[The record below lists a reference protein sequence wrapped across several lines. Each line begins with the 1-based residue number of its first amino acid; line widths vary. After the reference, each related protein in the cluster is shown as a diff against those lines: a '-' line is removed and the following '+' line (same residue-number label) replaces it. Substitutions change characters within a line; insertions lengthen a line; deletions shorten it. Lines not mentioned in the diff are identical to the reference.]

1 MATSEANAIH
11 IAQKMRTWQ
20 KYPFFKKEVPVECN
34 PTLIYFTLSTYT
46 PQQGADEDEH
56 NAKLRDLW
64 CDTEDVNDVT

>member
-1 MATSEANAIH
+1 MQPNIDLF
-11 IAQKMRTWQ
+11 
-20 KYPFFKKEVPVECN
+20 Y
-34 PTLIYFTLSTYT
+34 TLHLY